1 MWWAVGIGSFCP
13 KLRYFTDQNG
23 PIGAPHGIE
32 FWLFLNE
39 KMSENKQN
47 YKPLERKWKNWEN
60 ICPVSKFLFWVMI
73 LKLSKK
79 VLFLHFCADL
89 SKRPNSVKVAY
100 IYASENFRYTLSE
113 NDLVYRRPM
122 NCSWDVSNE
131 NIKKMLTLQKF
142 NKILQLKTLIPLN
155 Q

>member
-89 SKRPNSVKVAY
+89 SKKPNSVKVAY
-100 IYASENFRYTLSE
+100 IYASENFR
-113 NDLVYRRPM
+113 
-122 NCSWDVSNE
+122 SWDVSNE